1 MSLAAKKTKS
11 KKLTKQ
17 TTDEPTPVIGRP
29 TKYDPKYCEQLIT
42 YMALPASFESFA
54 GEIGVDRDT
63 LYEWR
68 KKHKEFSDAHK
79 KGKMK
84 TLHTFEK
91 ILRLYGKG
99 QMKGNIAAVL
109 FQMKNL
115 TTFRDDP
122 VTQEDESYDEMEFGE

>member
-1 MSLAAKKTKS
+1 MPSQDKKR
-11 KKLTKQ
+11 KQ
-17 TTDEPTPVIGRP
+17 TPTKEAEPVGRGRP
-29 TKYDPKYCEQLIT
+29 TKYDPKYCDQLIA

-68 KKHKEFSDAHK
+68 KKHKDFSDAHK

-115 TTFRDDP
+115 TNFRDDP
-122 VTQEDESYDEMEFGE
+122 VQIDEGYDDMEFNE